1 LLLVVYFD
9 TTRTIEGKASIA
21 APPTTTLD
29 ARYSASDAEETRRVI
44 EATELFWWTTVSHTR
59 HDS

>member
-21 APPTTTLD
+21 TPTTTLD